1 MSRAAAYLSGVVAV
15 SWAALAVVAAQGA
28 QGPAP
33 TGAGGGDQQT
43 RGKALYTDKCS
54 KCHQENLQGT
64 ADYPPLAGD
73 AFWMNWETYSA
84 NNLLEQIRTTMPGD
98 DPGSLPRETYVD
110 IAAYIL
116 KTNGVTL
123 TADLPTDADGLKK
136 VILKKGAK

>member
-1 MSRAAAYLSGVVAV
+1 MSRAAAYLSGVVVV

-28 QGPAP
+28 QGSAP

-54 KCHQENLQGT
+54 KCHQESMQGT

-73 AFWMNWETYSA
+73 AFWMNWETYNA

-98 DPGSLPRETYVD
+98 APGSLPRENYVD